1 LQASIHYTVSKLIA
15 SILAENNADVT
26 PTPQFVHAVTAVV
39 LAQCGSLAVDLD
51 SFSKHGKRSVVSVED
66 VKLCVRKNQA
76 LVMNTTFFFVKGLL
90 RMTEAPLPEPGRASR

>member
-1 LQASIHYTVSKLIA
+1 MLPDHEDDDAVDPETQRLQASIHYTVSKLIT
-15 SILAENNADVT
+15 SILSENKVDVA

-66 VKLCVRKNQA
+66 
-76 LVMNTTFFFVKGLL
+76 
-90 RMTEAPLPEPGRASR
+90 